1 MWGCLVDQGHLGGL
15 GRIPGGYVG
24 QRLTGNTGRL
34 QAVEGFL
41 VAIVQVLAQF
51 STGVKGQAT
60 FREDRGGAI
69 SKLAC
74 KVHPV
79 VALVPGPPESRHP
92 FTGVDEQDRQGN
104 PEIPAFPG
112 YLLARKWTLTRH
124 KICLSLC
131 LRLPSLQK
139 YEK

>member
-1 MWGCLVDQGHLGGL
+1 MEKGPFFLSNIGNICT
-15 GRIPGGYVG
+15 PGGHVG

-60 FREDRGGAI
+60 FREDRGGAV

-92 FTGVDEQDRQGN
+92 FTGVDEQDRQGHLAL
-104 PEIPAFPG
+104 PEQGEA
-112 YLLARKWTLTRH
+112 H
-124 KICLSLC
+124 KVGAIVEVCHLS
-131 LRLPSLQK
+131 RSMPSGLGRTSWP
-139 YEK
+139 